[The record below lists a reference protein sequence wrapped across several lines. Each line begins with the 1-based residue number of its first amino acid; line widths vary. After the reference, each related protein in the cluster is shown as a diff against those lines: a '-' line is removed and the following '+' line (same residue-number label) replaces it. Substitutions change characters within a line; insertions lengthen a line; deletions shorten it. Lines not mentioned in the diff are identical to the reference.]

1 MKYKIY
7 KENDLYMIYS
17 VYGEVVASCTNEKT
31 ANYLLSLLNPA
42 NDDRSGLDSPIAQKT
57 RELLGKG
64 KQHGI

>member
-7 KENDLYMIYS
+7 KENDLYLIYNA
-17 VYGEVVASCTNEKT
+17 YGEVVASCTNEKT
-31 ANYLLSLLNPA
+31 ANYLLSLLTPV
-42 NDDRSGLDSPIAQKT
+42 NDNRTGLESPIAQKT